1 MTVLAV
7 TPDILRQGRE
17 TLDGAFKIM
26 RTQDSRY
33 GPPQPPLD
41 ELYGTTFTPEM
52 VGDMGREPFGED
64 VFSIDQR
71 VRAAK
76 WLLAAYETNRKRPV
90 YPPVWFKPGLYVL
103 SGDMG
108 DGKTLGAVSFAV
120 LWMMCGWP
128 SFSAN
133 GGLCFGKSL
142 IPAQVYVFP
151 EFLTR
156 GSICVA
162 DELHAIYGRYE
173 GQSVRGRT
181 MAQGTAAFRKERIY
195 AFGATA
201 REWMLGG
208 DLKAAVRG
216 IGYPFEMHPRSK
228 RIAPPWAY
236 KGIKWYYPDPWRGT
250 QYRELHD
257 KEDQHREPCERY
269 TQTLHPYS
277 LFASAAHYNSWEK
290 ITLDYGGDL
299 GASKFRNALSG
310 RDGDAAET
318 PSQLDSYRGGPTDE
332 AIGLA
337 ILRWYEEGVFDA
349 ETDAY
354 NQTLAAG
361 RATDRGE
368 MLLTIDSLAA
378 RFTQESGFKLGASRL
393 RRGLASAGVKH
404 SSRNVNVEA
413 LAEAYGRQSV
423 AFGEAALDGVY
434 DDGQEV

>member
-17 TLDGAFKIM
+17 TLDSAFRTM
-26 RTQDSRY
+26 RARDSRH

-41 ELYGTTFTPEM
+41 QLHGTTFTPDM

-64 VFSIDQR
+64 MFSVDQR
-71 VRAAK
+71 VQAAR
-76 WLLAAYETNRKRPV
+76 WLLAAYEANRARPV

-133 GGLCFGKSL
+133 GGLCFGKML
-142 IPAQVYVFP
+142 EPAQVYAFP
-151 EFLTR
+151 EYVSR

-173 GQSVRGRT
+173 GQSIRGRT

-216 IGYPFEMHPRSK
+216 VGYPFDMHPRGK
-228 RIAPPWAY
+228 PIAPPWAY

-257 KEDQHREPCERY
+257 KGEQHREPCERY
-269 TQTLHPYS
+269 TQALHPYS
-277 LFASAAHYNSWEK
+277 LFTAAKHYNSWEK
-290 ITLDYGGDL
+290 ITLDYGGHL
-299 GASKFRNALSG
+299 GAGKFRNALSG
-310 RDGDAAET
+310 VDEDGAAD
-318 PSQLDSYRGGPTDE
+318 PSGLDGYRGGPTDE

-337 ILRWYEEGVFDA
+337 VLGWYEEGVFEPEIDS
-349 ETDAY
+349 Y
-354 NQTLAAG
+354 NQAVSTG
-361 RATDRGE
+361 RSTERGDV
-368 MLLTIDSLAA
+368 LITIDSLAA
-378 RFTQESGFKLGASRL
+378 RFTLQTGVKLGASRL
-393 RRGLASAGVKH
+393 RRGLASVGVKH

-413 LAEAYGRQSV
+413 MAEAFESR
-423 AFGEAALDGVY
+423 FGSFDEAT
-434 DDGQEV
+434 QEG

>member
-17 TLDGAFKIM
+17 TLDSAFRTM
-26 RTQDSRY
+26 RARDSRH

-41 ELYGTTFTPEM
+41 QLHGTTFTPDM

-64 VFSIDQR
+64 MFSIDQR
-71 VRAAK
+71 VQAAR
-76 WLLAAYETNRKRPV
+76 WLLAAYEANRVRPV

-133 GGLCFGKSL
+133 GGLCFGKML
-142 IPAQVYVFP
+142 EPAQVYAFP
-151 EFLTR
+151 EYVSR
-156 GSICVA
+156 GSLCVA

-173 GQSVRGRT
+173 GQSIRGRT

-216 IGYPFEMHPRSK
+216 VGYPFEMHPRGK
-228 RIAPPWAY
+228 PIAPPWAY

-257 KEDQHREPCERY
+257 KGEQHREPCERY
-269 TQTLHPYS
+269 TQALHPYS
-277 LFASAAHYNSWEK
+277 LFTAAKHYNSWEK
-290 ITLDYGGDL
+290 ITLDYGGHL
-299 GASKFRNALSG
+299 GAGKFRNALSG
-310 RDGDAAET
+310 VDEDGAAD
-318 PSQLDSYRGGPTDE
+318 PSGLGGYRGGPTDE

-337 ILRWYEEGVFDA
+337 VLGWYEEGVFEPEIDS
-349 ETDAY
+349 Y
-354 NQTLAAG
+354 NQAVSTG
-361 RATDRGE
+361 RSTERGDV
-368 MLLTIDSLAA
+368 LITIDSLAA
-378 RFTQESGFKLGASRL
+378 RFTLQTGVKLGASRL
-393 RRGLASAGVKH
+393 RRGLASVGVKH

-413 LAEAYGRQSV
+413 MAEAFESR
-423 AFGEAALDGVY
+423 FGSFDEAT
-434 DDGQEV
+434 QEG